1 MKRTLALTAVLGF
14 LAIPFAVEAQDTEWN
29 RYTLEDLGGVFIRL
43 ESNDAC
49 NMAGATPAAYEGD
62 VSLKLTESEVGVLTQ
77 EQMLANPAMPEL
89 RVTLECASGL
99 DGSIAYSVGLR
110 VQQSAQML
118 RDTQITLPE
127 AVTWFHTAVGMS
139 SGASAADSIG
149 SSLMTSIDVF
159 VEAWSA
165 IHAEEEGDL

>member
-1 MKRTLALTAVLGF
+1 MKRTLSLTAVLCF
-14 LAIPFAVEAQDTEWN
+14 LAIPLAVEAQDTEWN
-29 RYTLEDLGGVFIRL
+29 RYTLEDLGGLFIRL
-43 ESNDAC
+43 ESDNAC
-49 NMAGATPAAYEGD
+49 DLAGANPAAYEDD

-77 EQMLANPAMPEL
+77 EEMLAHPAMPEL
-89 RVTLECASGL
+89 RVTLSCTSGT
-99 DGSIAYSVGLR
+99 GGAIAYSVALR

-139 SGASAADSIG
+139 SEGGAVDAIG
-149 SSLMTSIDVF
+149 SSLMTSIDAF

-165 IHAEEEGDL
+165 IHAEEEGGL

>member
-1 MKRTLALTAVLGF
+1 
-14 LAIPFAVEAQDTEWN
+14 
-29 RYTLEDLGGVFIRL
+29 
-43 ESNDAC
+43 
-49 NMAGATPAAYEGD
+49 MAGATPAAYEGD